1 MKKIPSKVAHNQPP
15 TFFLCTGPAAQ
26 TAQKQKSSTSKIPLM
41 QDWVF
46 RLGFMISISIYCFSD
61 EEFLKET
68 LLEVFRIASKE
79 TKQMKQ
85 WLLEIM
91 GQVLFLLRQ
100 NCSVW
105 TFNFMFEMFVLSLSA
120 LSRNFDDSGVN
131 YKVSTYVNAKFL
143 NSGYNF
149 GIIFGINFGTIPW
162 TIPWTI

>member
-1 MKKIPSKVAHNQPP
+1 MSLFNN
-15 TFFLCTGPAAQ
+15 F
-26 TAQKQKSSTSKIPLM
+26 S
-41 QDWVF
+41 
-46 RLGFMISISIYCFSD
+46 FSD

-120 LSRNFDDSGVN
+120 LSGNFDDSGVN
-131 YKVSTYVNAKFL
+131 YKVRKYQVFKFWVQ
-143 NSGYNF
+143 F
-149 GIIFGINFGTIPW
+149 
-162 TIPWTI
+162 

>member
-1 MKKIPSKVAHNQPP
+1 MSLFNN
-15 TFFLCTGPAAQ
+15 F
-26 TAQKQKSSTSKIPLM
+26 S
-41 QDWVF
+41 
-46 RLGFMISISIYCFSD
+46 FSD

-120 LSRNFDDSGVN
+120 LSGNFDDSGVN
-131 YKVSTYVNAKFL
+131 YKVSK
-143 NSGYNF
+143 
-149 GIIFGINFGTIPW
+149 
-162 TIPWTI
+162 

>member
-1 MKKIPSKVAHNQPP
+1 MSLFNN
-15 TFFLCTGPAAQ
+15 F
-26 TAQKQKSSTSKIPLM
+26 S
-41 QDWVF
+41 
-46 RLGFMISISIYCFSD
+46 FSD

-120 LSRNFDDSGVN
+120 LSGNFDDSGVN
-131 YKVSTYVNAKFL
+131 YKVRKCQVFQFWDL
-143 NSGYNF
+143 FWENSVDNLGKYLENNF
-149 GIIFGINFGTIPW
+149 NGQFWKQFW
-162 TIPWTI
+162 EQLWERFWEQFWEQLWE

>member
-1 MKKIPSKVAHNQPP
+1 MIGTQHIFLLKLFLLYLKKKFI
-15 TFFLCTGPAAQ
+15 
-26 TAQKQKSSTSKIPLM
+26 
-41 QDWVF
+41 
-46 RLGFMISISIYCFSD
+46 ISISIYCFSD
-61 EEFLKET
+61 EDFLKET

-120 LSRNFDDSGVN
+120 LAGNFDDSGVN
-131 YKVSTYVNAKFL
+131 YKVRKCQVL
-143 NSGYNF
+143 NFVYTF
-149 GIIFGINFGTIPW
+149 GNNFGTMLW
-162 TIPWTI
+162 TI

>member
-1 MKKIPSKVAHNQPP
+1 MVLRFSDLLIPV
-15 TFFLCTGPAAQ
+15 
-26 TAQKQKSSTSKIPLM
+26 
-41 QDWVF
+41 
-46 RLGFMISISIYCFSD
+46 YCFSD

-105 TFNFMFEMFVLSLSA
+105 TFNFMLEMFVPSLSA
-120 LSRNFDDSGVN
+120 LVRNFDDSGVR
-131 YKVSTYVNAKFL
+131 T
-143 NSGYNF
+143 
-149 GIIFGINFGTIPW
+149 
-162 TIPWTI
+162 